1 MTPLHITSTRRATL
15 TLLASMTAA
24 LLAGCGTSPP
34 VQLYHLPAAAPQ
46 AAPAMPA
53 VAADAEVWQLMA
65 PVRVPDY
72 LDREALLLP
81 QGRTG
86 LLMLSGHRWAET
98 LRDAVPRVLKQDL
111 ATLRGE
117 SRVWTAP
124 LPPGVAATRQLRVE
138 LLAFEAE
145 ADRSAVRLQAR
156 WTLADAAAGGSPSGA
171 AATAPAAPPVTRGTL
186 IRVPAADASVDALVA
201 AHRLALWQLA
211 VQISATR

>member
-1 MTPLHITSTRRATL
+1 MPHLHLPCPRRLKPTL
-15 TLLASMTAA
+15 PA
-24 LLAGCGTSPP
+24 LLALLAAATLAGCSTSPP

-46 AAPAMPA
+46 AVPAA
-53 VAADAEVWQLMA
+53 AADGEVWQLMA

-86 LLMLSGHRWAET
+86 LRVLPGHRWAET

-117 SRVWTAP
+117 SRVWTTP

-145 ADRSAVRLQAR
+145 ADRSAVQLQAR
-156 WTLADAAAGGSPSGA
+156 WTLADAAAGATPSTS
-171 AATAPAAPPVTRGTL
+171 AATPPATYSTL
-186 IRVPAADASVDALVA
+186 IRVPADDASVDALVA

-211 VQISATR
+211 VRISATR